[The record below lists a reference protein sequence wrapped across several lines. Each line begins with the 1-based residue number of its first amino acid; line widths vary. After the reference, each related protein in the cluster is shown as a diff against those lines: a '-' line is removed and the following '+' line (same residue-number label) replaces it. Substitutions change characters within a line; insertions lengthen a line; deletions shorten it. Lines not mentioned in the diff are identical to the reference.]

1 MQSHST
7 LTAATL
13 HLTWL
18 SSTPAAEAITAT
30 IADFL
35 DSSNWDTSPSA
46 TKLIVTVSAGSGPAD
61 GPADGVADGAA
72 DGPADGISDGAA
84 DGIADGAT
92 DGMTDGA
99 ADGAADGP
107 ADGIADGAADGAAD
121 GLDCTT
127 IPERRGEEAQKSKQ
141 AER

>member
-7 LTAATL
+7 LAAATL

-18 SSTPAAEAITAT
+18 TSTPAAEAITAT

-46 TKLIVTVSAGSGPAD
+46 TKLIVTVSAGSGAAD
-61 GPADGVADGAA
+61 GPADGMADGAA
-72 DGPADGISDGAA
+72 DGPADGISDGA
-84 DGIADGAT
+84 T

-99 ADGAADGP
+99 ADNEGIADGA